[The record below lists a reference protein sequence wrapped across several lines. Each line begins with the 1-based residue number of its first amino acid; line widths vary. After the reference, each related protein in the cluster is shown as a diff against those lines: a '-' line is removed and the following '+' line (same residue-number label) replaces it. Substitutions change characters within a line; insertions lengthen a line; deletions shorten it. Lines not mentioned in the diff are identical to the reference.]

1 MGLQIFR
8 SHLHARA
15 EVTRKTVQG
24 LLSLVE
30 SERNGDQVARSL
42 LHSLLRMLHDL
53 GMYGVQHDGGSG
65 GGGGGGGGAAGG
77 GGGAAG
83 CGAAGTQGV
92 AGTQGAPQFEAQF
105 LAATTTYYEAEAAAQ
120 LQARDV
126 PSYLQ
131 HVRTRLQQEEQRVV
145 HYLHLGTR
153 KPLLQVALN
162 DAVANPN
169 PNPDPSPTPRP

>member
-1 MGLQIFR
+1 MSCRRINQATLEQPP
-8 SHLHARA
+8 
-15 EVTRKTVQG
+15 
-24 LLSLVE
+24 E
-30 SERNGDQVARSL
+30 SVARSCQPL
-42 LHSLLRMLHDL
+42 
-53 GMYGVQHDGGSG
+53 
-65 GGGGGGGGAAGG
+65 
-77 GGGAAG
+77 
-83 CGAAGTQGV
+83 
-92 AGTQGAPQFEAQF
+92 QFEAQF
-105 LAATTTYYEAEAAAQ
+105 LAAMTTYYEAGAAAQ

>member
-53 GMYGVQHDGGSG
+53 GMYGVQHDGG
-65 GGGGGGGGAAGG
+65 GGGGAAGG
-77 GGGAAG
+77 
-83 CGAAGTQGV
+83 GAAGTQGV